1 MYPVTCVSGFW
12 KVNNK
17 HGNNYATWFQH
28 SLKINCLY
36 VFFGDKETIEM
47 IKPFRDGLPTFY
59 VECTIQDFVTYKFK
73 NRMITHP
80 IHCPS
85 VELNLI
91 WNEKI
96 FLIQKA
102 LELNPF
108 HSDFF
113 CWIDAGICIYRNT
126 PPPSI
131 PFPTIDLNTLPTTQF
146 IYTSSLPYIESNVT
160 NTHHY
165 HHISGT
171 YMLHK
176 NIINNFATLYEHY
189 LNALLHTNN
198 IWTDQVILTHI
209 YKNHKHLF
217 YKLGD
222 GYGEIVHLLFKQ

>member
-17 HGNNYATWFQH
+17 HGNNYTTWFQH
-28 SLKINCLY
+28 SLKINCPY

-126 PPPSI
+126 PPPPI

-160 NTHHY
+160 NTNHY

-176 NIINNFATLYEHY
+176 NIINNFAALYEQY

-222 GYGEIVHLLFKQ
+222 GYGEIVHLLFK